1 MATTTASVFEPLSNG
16 IPDLNTCDNNNQRI
30 VGGIDATA
38 NTWPWIVRLL
48 FQTDAMVTA
57 NSNSYYAC
65 GGTIIDENWVL
76 TAAHCC
82 TTDDSNGSVVN
93 MKKVIMKFGEH
104 QTTVAENGEFEAI
117 IDDLTNYMHVH
128 EDYTSTADGS
138 SSNYDVCLINIPNGQ
153 NGMGDGLFT
162 VAAQAGYSSSVARV
176 CMPSAAA
183 VHGDACWVA
192 GWGNTSSG
200 GTGSDILQSV
210 GVNIMSNEYC
220 LANSVSEMSILQADE
235 VCAGAADH
243 NGNNLLDGG
252 VDSCQGDSGGP
263 LICDVDGAA
272 VLTGIVSWGFDCAAE
287 GQPGVYG
294 RVHSYISWIESKTSL
309 TLPTSSDASSGTG
322 GTGDSGTGDSGT
334 GDSGT
339 GDSGTGD
346 SGTGDSGTGDSG
358 TGDSGTG
365 DSGTGDSGTGDSGT
379 GDSGTGD
386 SGTGDS
392 GTGDSGTGDSGTGD
406 SDTGDSGTGDSGTGD
421 SSDDTTP
428 PEFET
433 LTNKI
438 TTGLQTCAA
447 HSSVTQRSNG
457 SNRIVG
463 GEDAITNSWPWIVR
477 LLLHYGTIGTAN
489 ETIGSCGGTIID
501 ENWILTAAHC
511 CTSDGSTNPRGK
523 SKSLVQFETIPQHIF

>member
-365 DSGTGDSGTGDSGT
+365 DSGTGDS
-379 GDSGTGD
+379 
-386 SGTGDS
+386 
-392 GTGDSGTGDSGTGD
+392 
-406 SDTGDSGTGDSGTGD
+406 
-421 SSDDTTP
+421 SDDTTP